1 MHQDRVA
8 AVACDLQRVTVGEM
22 QHAASRTRGQRV
34 RFEFDDDIAIDDRD
48 RFAVAP
54 DIADLQDA
62 AVVDEVDDVRGEIG
76 AEDAGPRS
84 EEHTS
89 ELQSLMRISYAV
101 FCLKKKTQQLSHS
114 KWNSTVQTSN
124 NI

>member
-76 AEDAGPRS
+76 RS

-101 FCLKKKTQQLSHS
+101 FCLEKT
-114 KWNSTVQTSN
+114 N
-124 NI
+124 